1 MGEDE
6 FKDPEMFGNS
16 LLRVVYYSLFKV
28 LYTQQKIQR
37 ERIIIMK
44 TSIIFAGL
52 LAIVASGWIISGQM
66 GNTDKIVVTNDKAA
80 QKLKVTNLI
89 SVRVKRVQRRTRPN
103 AVILNGRTEESR
115 KVILR
120 AETSGS
126 IFNISGQEG
135 RMVEVDEIIARQN
148 IEDRNALLAE
158 ASALVKQRE
167 IEFVAAQK
175 LAQKGF
181 RSGTKLAEARALL
194 DAARARAKT
203 IRIDLSKT
211 TITAPFGGVL
221 EVHYVEKGDF
231 VKIGDN
237 IAKIVDLDP
246 ILAVGFISEKDI
258 DAIKIGGRGHIK
270 LTNGRTANGTVRFI
284 GSVADSATRSFR
296 VELQIP
302 NSDYKIRSGLTGEL
316 TLLLKPIQ
324 AHVISPAVITLA
336 DDGRIGVRIVDDNNI
351 VRFVKIKIL
360 SDSAEGLWVSG
371 LKDGQRLI
379 TVGHEYVKAGQ
390 LVRPTQVKAKLPL

>member
-6 FKDPEMFGNS
+6 FKDTEMFGNS

-28 LYTQQKIQR
+28 LSTQQKIQR

-52 LAIVASGWIISGQM
+52 LAIAASGWIISGQM

-80 QKLKVTNLI
+80 QQLKVTNLI

-120 AETSGS
+120 AETTGS
-126 IFNISGQEG
+126 IINISGKEG

-158 ASALVKQRE
+158 ASALVKQRK

-324 AHVISPAVITLA
+324 AHVVSPAVITLA
-336 DDGRIGVRIVDDNNI
+336 DDGRIGVRIVDDDNI

>member
-1 MGEDE
+1 
-6 FKDPEMFGNS
+6 
-16 LLRVVYYSLFKV
+16 
-28 LYTQQKIQR
+28 
-37 ERIIIMK
+37 MK

-52 LAIVASGWIISGQM
+52 LAIAASGWIISGQL
-66 GNTDKIVVTNDKAA
+66 GNTNNIVVTNDKAA
-80 QKLKVTNLI
+80 QRLKATNLI
-89 SVRVKRVQRRTRPN
+89 SVRIKRVQTRTRPN

-120 AETSGS
+120 AETTGP
-126 IFNISGQEG
+126 IINISGQEG
-135 RMVEVDEIIARQN
+135 RLVEVDEIIARQN

-211 TITAPFGGVL
+211 TITAPFRGVL

-258 DAIKIGGRGHIK
+258 DAIKIGGRGRIK

-296 VELQIP
+296 VELEIP
-302 NSDYKIRSGLTGEL
+302 NGDYKIRSGLTGEL

-324 AHVISPAVITLA
+324 AHVVSPAVITLA

>member
-1 MGEDE
+1 
-6 FKDPEMFGNS
+6 
-16 LLRVVYYSLFKV
+16 
-28 LYTQQKIQR
+28 
-37 ERIIIMK
+37 MK

-52 LAIVASGWIISGQM
+52 LAIAASGWIISGQM

-120 AETSGS
+120 AETTGS
-126 IFNISGQEG
+126 IINISGKEG

-324 AHVISPAVITLA
+324 AHVVSPAVITLA
-336 DDGRIGVRIVDDNNI
+336 DDGRIGVRIVDDDNI